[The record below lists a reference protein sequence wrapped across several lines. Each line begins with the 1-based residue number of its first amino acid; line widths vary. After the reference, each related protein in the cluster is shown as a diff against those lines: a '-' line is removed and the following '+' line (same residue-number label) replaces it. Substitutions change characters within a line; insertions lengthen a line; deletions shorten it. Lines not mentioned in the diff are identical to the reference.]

1 MIDDWDLGRFT
12 VRLNNAWALTG
23 PRRWSSDSLRKPERK
38 RPPETHSRLPPLL
51 PAPVQTRTIQSFLG
65 LVIVAL
71 LVVYHYAV
79 AEDAPAAARN
89 Q

>member
-12 VRLNNAWALTG
+12 QRARARERALSSSPSSLDTQTLHAQ
-23 PRRWSSDSLRKPERK
+23 PRNP
-38 RPPETHSRLPPLL
+38 
-51 PAPVQTRTIQSFLG
+51 QNQQSFIG
-65 LVIVAL
+65 LFVMLL

-79 AEDAPAAARN
+79 AEDAAPAHRN

>member
-12 VRLNNAWALTG
+12 
-23 PRRWSSDSLRKPERK
+23 
-38 RPPETHSRLPPLL
+38 
-51 PAPVQTRTIQSFLG
+51 SFVG
-65 LVIVAL
+65 LFIMIL

-79 AEDAPAAARN
+79 AEDAPAHRN